1 MISTIFF
8 EGKRIFPFEIYP
20 FHGSYLMV
28 TNLNVYHVQHHFKS
42 PIEIDPFHVL
52 NKILQI

>member
-52 NKILQI
+52 N